1 MVQRG
6 DTALDH
12 FPGQYSP
19 TISAPYISVVNSE
32 EAKISR
38 FTYLG
43 QNSNYE
49 FIKSLSSKRTKMHI
63 TMMKIMTISL
73 MMTLLSLKEV
83 SAEPHL
89 ELGEDDSPC
98 LHKPCQHGVCVQ
110 TSGAGRGY
118 QCFCEGR
125 ISNILFIF
133 IEAKLRN
140 YFELW

>member
-12 FPGQYSP
+12 FPRQYSP

-38 FTYLG
+38 LIYLG
-43 QNSNYE
+43 QNSNYK

-63 TMMKIMTISL
+63 KMMKIITISL
-73 MMTLLSLKEV
+73 MMTWLPLKEV

-125 ISNILFIF
+125 NSNILFIF
-133 IEAKLRN
+133 I
-140 YFELW
+140 